1 MSPKPHTDRQCQYQ
15 NSRGNMLIDANHRPT
30 NGAARPTLCAYH
42 IDRLRAVV
50 PIVEPEILAAEL
62 LAEIEDFSTARSVNF
77 FLGNLAKQLA
87 RKRIARR
94 DAIALAYISQLLLNS
109 LPALERQLDA
119 EQEAETEA
127 EITRFNALLRQQN
140 RELAARRNQQATN
153 NPQAAA
159 PDTGTAAGPVVA
171 GL

>member
-1 MSPKPHTDRQCQYQ
+1 
-15 NSRGNMLIDANHRPT
+15 
-30 NGAARPTLCAYH
+30 
-42 IDRLRAVV
+42 
-50 PIVEPEILAAEL
+50 VEPEILAAEL

-140 RELAARRNQQATN
+140 RELAAHRNQRATN
-153 NPQAAA
+153 SAQAAA
-159 PDTGTAAGPVVA
+159 PDAGTGAGPVVA